1 MAEDP
6 GSGSRALAPAG
17 GDGDGDGPG
26 RRRFLK
32 RGLLGGALLLVAG
45 ALPIALR
52 SGPMSAKPRRA
63 LLLLSP
69 EEYAVF
75 AAVAARIVPGDGA
88 GPAWPSA
95 EAVDCAGKAD
105 QLMAR
110 EHPTVGAEFRQLLHL
125 FENGLTGLFTNLR
138 PTPFTA
144 CTPRQ
149 QDARLDAWSHS
160 RIALLRSG
168 YQALK
173 RLSQATYYSSPE
185 LYGRLGYPGPP
196 EVPSLPG

>member
-1 MAEDP
+1 VAET
-6 GSGSRALAPAG
+6 
-17 GDGDGDGPG
+17 G
-26 RRRFLK
+26 RRGFVK
-32 RGLLGGALLLVAG
+32 KGLIGGALLLVAG
-45 ALPIALR
+45 GLPIALR
-52 SGPMSAKPRRA
+52 SGPMSARPKRP

-88 GPAWPSA
+88 GAAWPSA
-95 EAVDCAGKAD
+95 EAVDCTGKAD

-110 EHPTVGAEFRQLLHL
+110 AHPKVGAEFRQLLHL

-138 PTPFTA
+138 PTPFSA
-144 CTPRQ
+144 CTPEQ
-149 QDARLDAWSHS
+149 QDARLDAWSRS

-173 RLSQATYYSSPE
+173 RLTQATYYSSPE
-185 LYGRLGYPGPP
+185 LYGPIGYPGPP
-196 EVPSLPG
+196 VVPQLPG

>member
-1 MAEDP
+1 MAPDA
-6 GSGSRALAPAG
+6 GSAAGAPPP
-17 GDGDGDGPG
+17 DGAG
-26 RRRFLK
+26 RRGFLK
-32 RGLLGGALLLVAG
+32 KGLFGGALLIVGG

-52 SGPMSAKPRRA
+52 SGPMSARPRGA

-75 AAVAARIVPGDGA
+75 AAVAARIVPGDTA
-88 GPAWPSA
+88 GPAWPTA
-95 EAVDCAGKAD
+95 EALDCAGKAD
-105 QLMAR
+105 ALMAR
-110 EHPTVGAEFRQLLHL
+110 AHPGVGVELRQLLHL

-149 QDARLDAWSHS
+149 QDARLNAWAHS
-160 RIALLRSG
+160 NLSLLRSG

-173 RLSQATYYSSPE
+173 RLSQATYFSSPE

-196 EVPSLPG
+196 EVPALPG

>member
-1 MAEDP
+1 VAENPD
-6 GSGSRALAPAG
+6 RE
-17 GDGDGDGPG
+17 G
-26 RRRFLK
+26 RRGFVK
-32 RGLLGGALLLVAG
+32 KGLMGGALLLLAG
-45 ALPIALR
+45 GLPIALR
-52 SGPMSAKPRRA
+52 SGPMSARPRRP

-88 GPAWPSA
+88 GASWPTA
-95 EAVDCAGKAD
+95 EAVDCAGKTD

-110 EHPTVGAEFRQLLHL
+110 AHPKAGAEFRQLLHL
-125 FENGLTGLFTNLR
+125 FENGLTGLFTHLR
-138 PTPFTA
+138 PIPFTA
-144 CTPRQ
+144 CTPAQ
-149 QDARLDAWSHS
+149 QDARLAAWSRS

-173 RLSQATYYSSPE
+173 RLTQATYYSSPE
-185 LYGRLGYPGPP
+185 LYPHIGYPGPP